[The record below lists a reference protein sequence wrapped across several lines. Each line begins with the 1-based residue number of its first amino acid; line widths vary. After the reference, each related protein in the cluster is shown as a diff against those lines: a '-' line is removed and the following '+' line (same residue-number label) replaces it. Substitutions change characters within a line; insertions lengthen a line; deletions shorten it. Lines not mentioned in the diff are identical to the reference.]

1 MVVLEIRDL
10 HVTREGKEILKGVN
24 LKTGPGEVHALM
36 GPNGSGKS
44 TLAYTLLA
52 HPKYQVTQGDI
63 LLDGESILKMTADKR
78 AKKGLFL
85 GFQYPTEVSGV
96 GFSHFLRTAYN
107 SLSKAL
113 EGDNREVFITVREF
127 QKYLKENLEKV
138 GLKEEFLSRYLNE
151 GFSGGEKK
159 RAEVLQMAV
168 LRPKISI
175 LDEPDSG
182 LDIDAVQSVAQAI
195 SKVSNKDATV
205 IIITH
210 YARILKFLD
219 RLDYVHVFANGK
231 VLQTGDASMA
241 DKLEAEGYEWALETD
256 CLTDIILF

>member
-1 MVVLEIRDL
+1 MVGDMVVLEIIDL
-10 HVTREGKEILKGVN
+10 HVSIDGKEILKGVN
-24 LKTGPGEVHALM
+24 LKTGPGEVHAIM

-44 TLAYTLLA
+44 KLSYTLLA
-52 HPKYQVTQGDI
+52 HPKYQVTKGDI
-63 LLDGESILKMTADKR
+63 LLDGESILKLSADQR

-85 GFQYPTEVSGV
+85 AFQYPTEVSGV

-107 SLSKAL
+107 SLSKAMD
-113 EGDNREVFITVREF
+113 GDDREVFITVREF
-127 QKYLKENLEKV
+127 QKYLKENIAKV
-138 GLKEEFLSRYLNE
+138 GLREEFLSRYLNE

-168 LRPKISI
+168 LKPKISI

-182 LDIDAVQSVAQAI
+182 LDIDAVQSVAKAI
-195 SKVSNKDATV
+195 SNVSTKDATV

-219 RLDYVHVFANGK
+219 KLDYVHVFAEGR
-231 VLQTGDASMA
+231 VLQTGDASLA
-241 DKLEAEGYEWALETD
+241 DKLEAEGYEWALEKAA
-256 CLTDIILF
+256 

>member
-1 MVVLEIRDL
+1 MVVLEIKDL
-10 HVTREGKEILKGVN
+10 HVSIGDKEILKGVN
-24 LKTGPGEVHALM
+24 LKTGPGEVHAIM

-52 HPKYQVTQGDI
+52 HPKYKVTKGDI
-63 LLDGESILKMTADKR
+63 LLDGESILELTADQR

-85 GFQYPTEVSGV
+85 AFQYPTEVSGV

-107 SLSKAL
+107 SLSKAMD
-113 EGDNREVFITVREF
+113 GDDREVFITVREF
-127 QKYLKENLEKV
+127 QKYLKENIAKV
-138 GLKEEFLSRYLNE
+138 GLREEFLSRYLNE

-168 LRPKISI
+168 LKPKVSI

-182 LDIDAVQSVAQAI
+182 LDIDAVQSVAKAI
-195 SKVSNKDATV
+195 SNVSTTDATV

-219 RLDYVHVFANGK
+219 KLDYVHVFAQGK
-231 VLQTGDASMA
+231 VLQTGDASLA
-241 DKLEAEGYEWALETD
+241 DKLEAEGYEWALEKAA
-256 CLTDIILF
+256 

>member
-1 MVVLEIRDL
+1 M
-10 HVTREGKEILKGVN
+10 
-24 LKTGPGEVHALM
+24 
-36 GPNGSGKS
+36 
-44 TLAYTLLA
+44 
-52 HPKYQVTQGDI
+52 
-63 LLDGESILKMTADKR
+63 
-78 AKKGLFL
+78 FL

-113 EGDNREVFITVREF
+113 QGEDREVFITVREF
-127 QKYLKENLEKV
+127 QKYLKDNLKKV

-182 LDIDAVQSVAQAI
+182 LDIDAVQSVAKAI
-195 SKVSNKDATV
+195 SEVAGKDATI

-210 YARILKFLD
+210 YARILKFLKK
-219 RLDYVHVFANGK
+219 LDFVHVFADGK
-231 VLQTGDASMA
+231 VIKTGDASLA
-241 DKLEAEGYEWALETD
+241 DKLEAEGYEGTLKQYA
-256 CLTDIILF
+256 

>member
-1 MVVLEIRDL
+1 MAVLEIKDL
-10 HVTREGKEILKGVN
+10 HVTIEGKEILKGVN
-24 LKTGPGEVHALM
+24 LKTGPGEVHAIM

-44 TLAYTLLA
+44 TLALTLLA
-52 HPKYQVTQGDI
+52 HPKYVVTQGDI
-63 LLDGESILKMTADKR
+63 LLDGESILKLKPDER

-113 EGDNREVFITVREF
+113 QGEDREVFITVREF
-127 QKYLKENLEKV
+127 QKYLKDNLKKV

-168 LRPKISI
+168 LKPNISI

-182 LDIDAVQSVAQAI
+182 LDIDAVQSVAKAI
-195 SKVSNKDATV
+195 SEVAGKDATI

-210 YARILKFLD
+210 YARILKFLKK
-219 RLDYVHVFANGK
+219 LDFVHVFIDGK
-231 VLQTGDASMA
+231 VIQTGDSTLA
-241 DKLEAEGYEWALETD
+241 DKLEAEGYEWA
-256 CLTDIILF
+256 IKQNA